1 MGNGSELALDDV
13 LDTVKPF
20 PKKTF
25 LEFLN
30 NYLQLKRLFVVWKG
44 EFKKITHV
52 RARFRLPFGAELNP
66 SQMQNVHRMD
76 MNRS

>member
-1 MGNGSELALDDV
+1 M

-44 EFKKITHV
+44 EFKKITHYN
-52 RARFRLPFGAELNP
+52 AIELLQTSNISEKPKHGEDLSSEAENAL
-66 SQMQNVHRMD
+66 D
-76 MNRS
+76 AKK